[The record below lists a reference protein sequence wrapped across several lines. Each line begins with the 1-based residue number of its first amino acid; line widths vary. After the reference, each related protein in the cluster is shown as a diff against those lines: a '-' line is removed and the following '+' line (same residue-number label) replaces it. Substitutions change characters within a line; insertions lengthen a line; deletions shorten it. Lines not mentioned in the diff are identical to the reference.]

1 MLNQEELI
9 EGKKVV
15 FRLTPDKIRDIKII
29 GAEKETT
36 LNNLFVEGIDCVLD
50 KYRLIIKVK
59 KLTPCNFYFQNKIVN
74 NLFIFPKTIFNFF
87 YRSHHL
93 ILHFFYRSHHLILH
107 SFC

>member
-29 GAEKETT
+29 GGKKETT

-50 KYRLIIKVK
+50 KYSSLLK
-59 KLTPCNFYFQNKIVN
+59 
-74 NLFIFPKTIFNFF
+74 
-87 YRSHHL
+87 
-93 ILHFFYRSHHLILH
+93 
-107 SFC
+107 